1 MLFCGNGRPFAEKVP
16 WFGSKKAG
24 RGSFPSGQMK
34 LHIRFIAGKRKNI
47 ANYPGNLTLNSFTNA
62 KRITHALYQNMGD
75 EVAPHAAIDTIRGMR
90 KG

>member
-1 MLFCGNGRPFAEKVP
+1 M
-16 WFGSKKAG
+16 AG
-24 RGSFPSGQMK
+24 RGQSPSGQMTRYIQF
-34 LHIRFIAGKRKNI
+34 LASERKNI
-47 ANYPGNLTLNSFTNA
+47 ANYSGILTLNPFTNA

>member
-1 MLFCGNGRPFAEKVP
+1 
-16 WFGSKKAG
+16 
-24 RGSFPSGQMK
+24 MK